1 MRCMGVTRCSCCHFS
16 MLELTPFQAL
26 TSTRE
31 ADLQLQ
37 VEELTTQLA
46 NQKMLM
52 GLMISDDLFLV
63 RMGSHVKGAVA

>member
-1 MRCMGVTRCSCCHFS
+1 

-63 RMGSHVKGAVA
+63 RMGSHGAVA